1 MRRPRILYQTHYRL
15 RTTLEIDDD
24 RRRGRLATLDRVI
37 PIAAVCRAE
46 PRHVAV
52 IG

>member
-1 MRRPRILYQTHYRL
+1 MRRPRILDQMHYRL

-24 RRRGRLATLDRVI
+24 KRRGRLATLDRAI
-37 PIAAVCRAE
+37 PIAAVCGAE

-52 IG
+52 MA